1 MTSPAKFKKD
11 KEIIAEYDTQ
21 VKGKEWFHFQPFIA
35 SLPGDCRSLQWMFG
49 WGRGKSFADCLEF
62 AGLFSAYKAGSG
74 LQRCGAAPA
83 LVVLFLR
90 YHSQGWFFFF
100 ILMEY
105 PHF

>member
-21 VKGKEWFHFQPFIA
+21 VKGKEWFYFHPFTA

-62 AGLFSAYKAGSG
+62 AGLFLGIQSWVGFAVLCLSPWGSSCFG
-74 LQRCGAAPA
+74 VAVFKVPQRGYF
-83 LVVLFLR
+83 FL
-90 YHSQGWFFFF
+90 FFF
-100 ILMEY
+100 
-105 PHF
+105 